1 SETEVRPWAEVA
13 TGANLADAA
22 IETERASHE
31 LETKITKRRNTVAN
45 YNLPYLSLHAANPKH
60 VALDVFIKMNTSAV
74 RLTPF
79 DIIVAQ
85 LEAHVGQSL
94 HDLLEKLR
102 TEVPDAEQ
110 YDNPGDLVL
119 NVASLRE
126 DRLPGQAS
134 YQRLDLNKVADD
146 WDDIIGGIK
155 WAVELL
161 KEERVFDSIRLPSV
175 AVLPVLAALH
185 EFAPA
190 TLD

>member
-1 SETEVRPWAEVA
+1 YFPVRLLNPDLEAEVRPWTEAA
-13 TGANLADAA
+13 TGADHEDAA
-22 IETERASHE
+22 IERLLESRE
-31 LETKITKRRNTVAN
+31 LEQEIKTWRNAVSN
-45 YNLPYLSLHAANPKH
+45 FNLPYLSLPADTPKH

-85 LEAHVGQSL
+85 LEAHVGESL

-102 TEVPDAEQ
+102 AEVPDAEQ
-110 YDNPGDLVL
+110 YDKIGDLVL

-134 YQRLDLNKVADD
+134 YQRLDLSKVADD

-161 KEERVFDSIRLPSV
+161 KEERVFDSI
-175 AVLPVLAALH
+175 
-185 EFAPA
+185 
-190 TLD
+190 